1 MKKDIYKIIKILLI
15 ITLVISSYFFIKNI
29 MEIYHDKKT
38 NTNILDN
45 IEIEDEPIENKSE
58 LLLKLA
64 KLKEDNNDIVGWIKI
79 DDTNINYPVLQ
90 TIDNDY
96 YLKHNY
102 LKEESKRGSI
112 FLDKDVLLNNSA
124 NYLIY
129 GHRTTTKL
137 MFEDLINY
145 KDKDFYLEHKI
156 IKFSTLDEESEYEI
170 MAVFYSRVYYQ
181 NETNVFRYYNYV
193 NLNEEEFNYY
203 VNEAIKASIYKT
215 DIEAVYGDQL
225 LTLSTCEYSKNNGR
239 FVIVAKKI

>member
-1 MKKDIYKIIKILLI
+1 MKNKIIKIVLI
-15 ITLVISSYFFIKNI
+15 IVFIISSYFFIKNVI
-29 MEIYHDKKT
+29 EIYHDKKI
-38 NTNILDN
+38 NTNILDSIIIKDNEINNN
-45 IEIEDEPIENKSE
+45 I
-58 LLLKLA
+58 LLA
-64 KLKEDNNDIVGWIKI
+64 KLEELHNQNNDIIGWIQI
-79 DDTNINYPVLQ
+79 EDTNINYPVLQ
-90 TIDNDY
+90 TTDNDY
-96 YLKHNY
+96 YLNHNY

-112 FLDKDVLLNNSA
+112 FLDKDVLLNNSS

-145 KDKDFYLEHKI
+145 KSKDFYLEHKI
-156 IKFSTLDEESEYEI
+156 IKFATLEEESEFEI

-181 NETNVFRYYNYV
+181 NESNVFRYYNYV

-203 VNEAIKASIYKT
+203 VNEAKKSSIYKT
-215 DIEAVYGDQL
+215 DVEATYGDQL